1 MAPKPSLEDTDA
13 RELHD
18 PTGQGDKMTAFTC
31 PLLGPIA
38 CLKTRIPHPG
48 KHGSCDLWH

>member
-13 RELHD
+13 RELHY

-38 CLKTRIPHPG
+38 WSKDKKSSPG
-48 KHGSCDLWH
+48 KAWVL